1 MEIELTLEKWLNN
14 NFEYEVI
21 SCKKEKDGNF
31 ICLTVKTTSITFNIL
46 TLYGPNSD
54 DPQFF
59 TNVKSVVQ
67 ENNPNYYVIRGDFNL
82 VINKDIDYSNY
93 LHINNPRAT
102 LEVLSMLEE
111 LDLINVYHSIHSETC
126 RYTWRIANPI
136 KQAQIFFLYQI
147 P

>member
-1 MEIELTLEKWLNN
+1 MSKTHTGSKIMRHQSIKSGVIKAILMEIQLTLEKRLNN

-21 SCKKEKDGNF
+21 SCEKEKDGNF
-31 ICLTVKTTSITFNIL
+31 ICLTVQTTSITFNIL

-59 TNVKSVVQ
+59 TNIKAVVQ

-82 VINKDIDYSNY
+82 VTDKDYSNY
-93 LHINNPRAT
+93 LHINNPRVT

-111 LDLINVYHSIHSETC
+111 LDLINVY
-126 RYTWRIANPI
+126 
-136 KQAQIFFLYQI
+136 
-147 P
+147 